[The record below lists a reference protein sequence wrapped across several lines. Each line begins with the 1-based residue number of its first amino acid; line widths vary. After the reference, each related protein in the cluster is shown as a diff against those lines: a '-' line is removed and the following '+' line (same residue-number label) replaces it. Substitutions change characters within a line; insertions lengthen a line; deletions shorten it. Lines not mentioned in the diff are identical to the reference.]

1 MNKRVSSAKRE
12 MEKASSSHAE
22 VMRRFITNGWPVLAW
37 MGLIFFLSAQPELPS
52 AKSDLLDVIFKKAGH
67 AVAYGVLMFLTLRAL
82 SESERELQLRHN
94 HLERSAAQS
103 RDESRNIESVKRL
116 FTIAFLIVIV
126 YAISDEIHQSFVP
139 NRTSRPMDIVF
150 DMLGACA
157 GTVLFIKWKSPH
169 IWNLFRDRSSF
180 AWLYSLLFIG
190 CVALILA
197 LNIDYTG
204 RPAQDGSLLFRDA
217 WFIWGFVYFGFLILP
232 VAVLMI
238 EDGAR
243 RGMKWLRFVAPY
255 FALGV
260 VPLSLFLASRPTNV
274 NDRRPMNKEGRITVD
289 ARSSLVVRPFW
300 LACLVLA
307 FASLVLL
314 RFGSF
319 DQLLNTMSR
328 NVGWWFMWL
337 DIPLNHLLCL
347 PLVQADMQRRKQTN
361 QTMWLVVVALTGAF
375 GLCAYLWRRKD

>member
-1 MNKRVSSAKRE
+1 
-12 MEKASSSHAE
+12 
-22 VMRRFITNGWPVLAW
+22 

-52 AKSDLLDVIFKKAGH
+52 AKSNLLDVIFKKAGH
-67 AVAYGVLMFLTLRAL
+67 TVAYGVLMFLTLRAL
-82 SESERELQLRHN
+82 SGSERELQPRHN
-94 HLERSAAQS
+94 HPERSAAQS
-103 RDESRNIESVKRL
+103 RDDSRNIESVKRL

-126 YAISDEIHQSFVP
+126 YAVSDEIHQSFVP

-157 GTVLFIKWKSPH
+157 GTVLFIKWKTPH
-169 IWNLFRDRSSF
+169 EWNFFRDRSSF

-260 VPLSLFLASRPTNV
+260 VPLSLFLASRPTN
-274 NDRRPMNKEGRITVD
+274 DKGQTTED
-289 ARSSLVVRPFW
+289 ARSSLVVRKFW
-300 LACLVLA
+300 LACLVLV

-314 RFGSF
+314 RFGSL
-319 DQLLNTMSR
+319 DQLLDTMSR
-328 NVGWWFMWL
+328 NAGWWFMWL

-361 QTMWLVVVALTGAF
+361 QTVWLVVVALTGAF
-375 GLCAYLWRRKD
+375 GLCVYLWRRKD